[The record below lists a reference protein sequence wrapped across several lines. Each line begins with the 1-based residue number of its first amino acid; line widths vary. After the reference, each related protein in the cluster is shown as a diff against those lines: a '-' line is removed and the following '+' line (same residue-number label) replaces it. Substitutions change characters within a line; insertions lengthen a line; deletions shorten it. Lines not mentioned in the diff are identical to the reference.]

1 VSRYEITFARSARR
15 ELEALQTQL
24 VARIW
29 ARIQAL
35 GGQPRPPGS
44 RKLQG
49 EEDVWRIRVGHY
61 RVLYEIKDA
70 ARIIDIVAVRH
81 RRDAYQ

>member
-15 ELEALQTQL
+15 ELEALETRL
-24 VARIW
+24 VARVW

-35 GGQPRPPGS
+35 ANQPRPPGC
-44 RKLQG
+44 RKVQG
-49 EEDVWRIRVGHY
+49 EEDVWWIRVGDY
-61 RVLYEIKDA
+61 RMLYEVKDA

-81 RRDAYQ
+81 RRDAYR